1 MWMKL
6 FHSRITAQGQIS
18 IPAEV
23 RRTLGVGPGAILEWE
38 SCDGVFVV
46 RRATKATTLDVHRAL
61 FSEAAPTSAKP
72 VDTKAAIADYI
83 RKRHAGR

>member
-6 FHSRITAQGQIS
+6 LHSRITAQGQIS

-38 SCDGVFVV
+38 SCDGGFVV
-46 RRATKATTLDVHRAL
+46 RRATKASTLDAHRVL
-61 FSEAAPTSAKP
+61 FADRAPDSGKP
-72 VDTKAAIADYI
+72 IDTKVAIADYI
-83 RKRHAGR
+83 RKRHANR